1 MVDYKKIRKRIML
14 IGLIGIVILTSFILI
29 NNQIQVYALSDN
41 LDESTEELIKIYNE
55 NEDLFEQNDLVSNG
69 LRSIGVGVLS
79 FFVKFAASANSLF
92 DKSFGMLNFTKY
104 GPVNDFLKEW
114 HIHVKKQVLLR
125 LEKDHIPINHD
136 IEDMV
141 EFAMNRVFDTIL
153 QNLDDPFDEV
163 FKALNIMDKFML
175 CLVVSTHYSRLKL

>member
-69 LRSIGVGVLS
+69 LRSIGV
-79 FFVKFAASANSLF
+79 
-92 DKSFGMLNFTKY
+92 
-104 GPVNDFLKEW
+104 
-114 HIHVKKQVLLR
+114 
-125 LEKDHIPINHD
+125 
-136 IEDMV
+136 
-141 EFAMNRVFDTIL
+141 
-153 QNLDDPFDEV
+153 
-163 FKALNIMDKFML
+163 
-175 CLVVSTHYSRLKL
+175 

>member
-1 MVDYKKIRKRIML
+1 ML

-79 FFVKFAASANSLF
+79 FFVKFAASANNLF
-92 DKSFGMLNFTKY
+92 DKSFGMLN
-104 GPVNDFLKEW
+104 
-114 HIHVKKQVLLR
+114 
-125 LEKDHIPINHD
+125 
-136 IEDMV
+136 
-141 EFAMNRVFDTIL
+141 L
-153 QNLDDPFDEV
+153 QNMV
-163 FKALNIMDKFML
+163 
-175 CLVVSTHYSRLKL
+175 R